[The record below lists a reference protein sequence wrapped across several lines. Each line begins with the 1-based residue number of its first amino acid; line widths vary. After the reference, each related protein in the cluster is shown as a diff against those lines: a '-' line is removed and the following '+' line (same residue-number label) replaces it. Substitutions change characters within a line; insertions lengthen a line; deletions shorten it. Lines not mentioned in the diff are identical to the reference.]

1 LTYGRVLQRRLARA
15 TRAAGELEQHD
26 LAAELRHGLRDP
38 AAPGLAPQA
47 RLLAIRLHHCLGL
60 MDLAD
65 GIPLVQTVERLR
77 DQGIVLTR
85 SELRALE
92 AGAAAM
98 DYPAGEESMGDG

>member
-1 LTYGRVLQRRLARA
+1 MTYGRQLQRRLGRA
-15 TRAAGELEQHD
+15 IREVGALEQHD

-38 AAPGLAPQA
+38 AAPRLAPQA
-47 RLLAIRLHHCLGL
+47 RLLAIRLRYCLGL

-65 GIPLVQTVERLR
+65 GIPLVQTVGRLR

-92 AGAAAM
+92 AGYAVMAN
-98 DYPAGEESMGDG
+98 PAGQEYPSNG